1 MCLNMRKFDLI
12 KQKMKEEKEIKLI
25 KLEFFKVEFSFQR
38 LIVKYL

>member
-1 MCLNMRKFDLI
+1 MRKFDLI